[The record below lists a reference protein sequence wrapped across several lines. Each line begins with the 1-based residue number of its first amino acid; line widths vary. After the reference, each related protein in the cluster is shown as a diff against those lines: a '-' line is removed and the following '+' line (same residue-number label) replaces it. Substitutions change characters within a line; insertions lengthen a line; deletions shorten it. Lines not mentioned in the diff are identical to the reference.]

1 MGFLDRMGHFIRS
14 QINNLI
20 LENEDPEK
28 ILEET
33 VTAMEQELIRM
44 RQGLAEAIATHKRTE
59 RQYSQYQK
67 AAQTWHDRAQ
77 MALDKGN
84 ETLAKEALV
93 KWNNY
98 QTSAS
103 PFKNQLEPQR
113 SIINRLKKDL
123 LSLEQQYT
131 EAKTKKSLYIARL
144 RTASASQ
151 KMQEYLSDLNSRNIF
166 ERVETKIIELES
178 QAELSSAYH
187 DPLERQFIS
196 LEEGN
201 DVENEFAKMKARD
214 FNHPTPES

>member
-1 MGFLDRMGHFIRS
+1 MSLLDRMGQAIRS
-14 QINNLI
+14 QINSLI
-20 LENEDPEK
+20 RENEDPEK

-44 RQGLAEAIATHKRTE
+44 RQGLAEAIATYKRTE

-77 MALDKGN
+77 MALEKDN
-84 ETLAKEALV
+84 ETLARDALL
-93 KWNNY
+93 KWNDY
-98 QTSAS
+98 QISAS
-103 PFKNQLEPQR
+103 PIKNQLEQQR
-113 SIINRLKKDL
+113 EIINRLKKDL
-123 LSLEQQYT
+123 LGLEQQYM

-151 KMQEYLSDLNSRNIF
+151 KMQELSSDLSSRNIF

-178 QAELSSAYH
+178 QAELSGAYS
-187 DPLERQFIS
+187 DPLERRFTS

-201 DVENEFAKMKARD
+201 NVEAEFAKMKALPS
-214 FNHPTPES
+214 NHPTPES